1 MCDKAI
7 DNMMQRFRPNSL
19 KSVLRW
25 LILTAVVFFLLQAL
39 QKHWREI
46 VQLRIMPSGVACLAI
61 ALGVTLFA
69 HIFAGYVWSWILRF
83 LSYPATGA
91 WGAQTYLKTNIA
103 KYLPGNVWHFYGRIN
118 AAKQVG
124 IAIAPAT
131 LSLLLE
137 SLLMAA
143 AACFFAILGFH
154 SWMQLGVAIVI
165 LIGIHPFFLNL
176 VLKRLNKSDPI
187 KLKRYPLLPLIGE
200 FGFLGLRSIGFVL
213 IFLALRPI
221 NGSQLPLLISGFAW
235 AWLLGFV
242 IPGLPGGVGV
252 FEAIAIAILSQAF
265 PSGQVLG
272 AVALYRFV
280 NTLAEGLGAGL
291 AAIDS
296 RR

>member
-1 MCDKAI
+1 
-7 DNMMQRFRPNSL
+7 MQRFRP
-19 KSVLRW
+19 KSVKSALRW
-25 LILTAVVFFLLQAL
+25 LILAAVVFFLVQAL
-39 QKHWREI
+39 QKHWEEVTRLSI
-46 VQLRIMPSGVACLAI
+46 TAAGVACLAI

-83 LSYPATGA
+83 LSYRVSGA

-118 AAKQVG
+118 AAKQIG

-143 AACFFAILGFH
+143 AACFFAIVGFR
-154 SWMQLGVAIVI
+154 SWLQFGIAIAI
-165 LIGIHPFFLNL
+165 LISVHPFFLNL
-176 VLKRLNKSDPI
+176 VLR
-187 KLKRYPLLPLIGE
+187 KLKKTEPVQINRYPLLPLLGE
-200 FGFLGLRSIGFVL
+200 LGFLGLRSIGFVL
-213 IFLALRPI
+213 VFLALRPVV
-221 NGSQLPLLISGFAW
+221 SSELPLLISGFAW

-252 FEAIAIAILSQAF
+252 FEAIAVAMLSQQF
-265 PSGQVLG
+265 PTAQVIG
-272 AVALYRFV
+272 AVTLYRFI

-296 RR
+296 SRR